1 MKNTV
6 IFFLFSSI
14 GFIGCSLAKSLD
26 KPIVAASYDKGT
38 ISADDWVE
46 MTQKIALWSGIVTYL
61 LDTNEMP
68 ARIYDDGFIN
78 DYFDETI
85 ATDFEGWTV
94 KSPFGEK
101 HWKNKD
107 TFLDVNKGYA
117 AYNAKFA
124 NNAEH
129 TITTPVI
136 ISKGS
141 DKALMYVNILNRTVD
156 RLESDN
162 SVPMW
167 KTNIYWQKKSG
178 KWRITKGVAF
188 YNNPK
193 NAKN

>member
-6 IFFLFSSI
+6 IFFLFFWAS
-14 GFIGCSLAKSLD
+14 FIGCAPPKSLD
-26 KPIVAASYDKGT
+26 KPTIVANHHKDT
-38 ISADDWVE
+38 ISTDDWVE
-46 MTQKIALWSGIVTYL
+46 MTRTIALWSGIVTYL
-61 LDTNEMP
+61 LDTNELP
-68 ARIYDDGFIN
+68 ARIYDDDFIN

-85 ATDFEGWTV
+85 AADFEGWTV
-94 KSPFGEK
+94 KSPFGNK
-101 HWKNKD
+101 QWPNKD
-107 TFLDVNKGYA
+107 AFLDKNKGYVG
-117 AYNAKFA
+117 YNSKFA

-136 ISKGS
+136 ISTGS

-167 KTNIYWQKKSG
+167 KTDIYWQKKSG

-188 YNNPK
+188 YNNP
-193 NAKN
+193 